1 MWKKIVLA
9 LFVVLLALLAF
20 VALQPSAYRVA
31 RSAAVAAPPQVVYE
45 QIADFRR
52 WAAWSPWAKLDP
64 AMAVD
69 YGGPP
74 LGVGATYHW
83 KGNDKVGEGRMTVV
97 DARPGELVAIQLDF
111 IQPWESRTRTEFQ
124 LRPEA
129 GGTRVSWVMSGEN
142 DFVGKAFATFVNLT
156 LEQATGMAL
165 ADTRLGRLCP
175 EILEDIRKALESQ
188 KPTQR
193 MLSFPWRSNRRVS
206 MMIWLAP
213 EIVDKQPIGI
223 VGVVHPFSSTPAAP

>member
-1 MWKKIVLA
+1 MLKRIVLA
-9 LFVVLLALLAF
+9 LAVLLLALVAF
-20 VALQPSAYRVA
+20 VALQPSAYRIA
-31 RSAAVAAPPQVVYE
+31 RSAAIAAPPQVVYE

-111 IQPWESRTRTEFQ
+111 IKPWESRTRTEFR
-124 LRPEA
+124 LGPEA
-129 GGTRVSWVMSGEN
+129 GGTRVSWAMSGEN
-142 DFVGKAFATFVNLT
+142 DFVGKAFATFVSMDKAIGPDFEKGL
-156 LEQATGMAL
+156 AAL
-165 ADTRLGRLCP
+165 RAVA
-175 EILEDIRKALESQ
+175 EEESVRA
-188 KPTQR
+188 QR
-193 MLSFPWRSNRRVS
+193 
-206 MMIWLAP
+206 
-213 EIVDKQPIGI
+213 
-223 VGVVHPFSSTPAAP
+223 AAPPPRGPPGTAPAPPR